1 MSDIRYWGARVF
13 ANPRTFMVI
22 GLIALIVFLFL
33 FADTMQI
40 GLIWAGTALGVLL
53 LLWLCVQLWRR
64 RRTRRAN
71 QQLGDM
77 LEQQVQTGAVSSP
90 PPTATTSTPCA
101 NG

>member
-1 MSDIRYWGARVF
+1 MRSPSGLLSRFSSAMSDVRYWSGRVF
-13 ANPRTFMVI
+13 ANPRTFMLI

-40 GLIWAGTALGVLL
+40 AMTWAGAALGVLL
-53 LLWLCVQLWRR
+53 LLWLCVYLWRR

-77 LEQQVQTGAVSSP
+77 LEQQVQTGA
-90 PPTATTSTPCA
+90 AA
-101 NG
+101 